1 MTLAIPAGPRTI
13 TLPAAPLLI
22 RGNTSIMV
30 PPSWPSKDP
39 VEIDNYAADFFLA
52 IEGRQT
58 LAIVNPTVIPAGAI
72 TILGM
77 RVTGTIAVFRF
88 SGGTDG
94 QTVRIGLTA
103 TLSDGQVIQRVVTL
117 PIIQQIEPSPP
128 DIWMLDF
135 SNPNNSGA
143 YFFW

>member
-1 MTLAIPAGPRTI
+1 MTLIVPAGPRTL

-22 RGNTSIMV
+22 RGNVSISV
-30 PPSWPSKDP
+30 PPVWPSKDP

-58 LAIVNPTVIPAGAI
+58 LAGVNPTVIPAGAI
-72 TILGM
+72 TILDM
-77 RVTGTIAVFRF
+77 RTVGTIAVFRF

-94 QTVRIGLTA
+94 QAVKIGLTA
-103 TLSDGQVIQRVVTL
+103 TLSDGQVIQRVVVL

-143 YFFW
+143 FVAW